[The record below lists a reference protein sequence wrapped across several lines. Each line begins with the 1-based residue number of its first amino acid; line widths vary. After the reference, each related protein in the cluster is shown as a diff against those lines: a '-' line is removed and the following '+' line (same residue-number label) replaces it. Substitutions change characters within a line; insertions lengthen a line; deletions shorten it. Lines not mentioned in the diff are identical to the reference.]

1 MAIDTENEVMLS
13 LEEFGILCFTNSF
26 YLDDEIN
33 NHMDVLLT
41 SRQSYFWVP
50 IISHLIKNTSLSIE
64 EIKVFIEVSLNAL
77 MTKNEAR
84 WNNRALGVE
93 GMLGELETV
102 LFYSTRMKFDSP
114 VLEHQSLFGSFLD
127 EILLRLENHN
137 LILDKHIETVNGT
150 STVMMGLIPLGITK
164 RTQIG
169 EEVFLKFHN
178 TFRKMELQKTIK
190 GSPYEPH
197 YKFYLV
203 WEIFKNSIFNTEDIF
218 GSARRKQ

>member
-1 MAIDTENEVMLS
+1 MSMEAEKEVMLT
-13 LEEFGILCFTNSF
+13 LEEFGILCFTNSY
-26 YLDDEIN
+26 YLDDELS

-50 IISHLIKNTSLSIE
+50 IIAHLIKETELTIE
-64 EIKVFIEVSLNAL
+64 EIKVFIEVSLNSL

-84 WNNRALGVE
+84 WNNRVLGVE

-102 LFYSTRMKFDSP
+102 LFYSTRLKFNNP

-127 EILLRLENHN
+127 EILRRLENHN
-137 LILDKHIETVNGT
+137 LILDKHIEILNGT
-150 STVMMGLIPLGITK
+150 TSVMMGLIPMGITK

-169 EEVFLKFHN
+169 EEIFLKFSN
-178 TFRKMELQKTIK
+178 TFRKMELQKSIK
-190 GSPYEPH
+190 GSQYEPH
-197 YKFYLV
+197 YKFYLI

-218 GSARRKQ
+218 GSARRKK